1 MKCKQ
6 LTIKHHSYV
15 RFYYLF
21 YCYVVLYKKLLM
33 TFSIVIS
40 SRRKNTKEKHRFLRI
55 L

>member
-21 YCYVVLYKKLLM
+21 YCYVVLYM
-33 TFSIVIS
+33 YCSYY
-40 SRRKNTKEKHRFLRI
+40 LR